1 MSDAIYI
8 NGFSIGSP
16 LGADT
21 ATTAKNLFAGDQ
33 GGLSSTMALLDG
45 RAIPVGRV
53 TFDPPPPPPG
63 TVAGGRSRN
72 NELIQHCLREI
83 EAGVRATMEVHGPGR
98 VGVVLGS
105 STSGIQSAET
115 ALKARLADG
124 EWPGGYD
131 FARQEPGDPALFL
144 RDFLGVTGPAYT
156 VSTACTSGAKAMA
169 SAARLI
175 QAGLCDA
182 VVCGGA
188 DTLCELTLNGFAALE
203 ATASRICN
211 PFSRNRDGIN
221 IGEGAAL
228 FLLSREPAALRLAG
242 WGESSDA
249 YHISAPDPE
258 GTGAEIAARRALD
271 HAGLA
276 PGDMGYLNLHGTAT
290 RLNDAMEANMVDRVF
305 GRELPCGSTKPLT
318 GHMLGAAGSC
328 EAAFIALALL
338 SGGSLPPHIWDGEP
352 DPELPGIGLVD
363 ALGARSDSRY
373 MMSCSY
379 AFGGNNIALILGR
392 E

>member
-1 MSDAIYI
+1 MSDPIYI
-8 NGFSIGSP
+8 NGFAISSP

-21 ATTAKNLFAGDQ
+21 ATTATNLFAGDQ
-33 GGLSSTMALLDG
+33 SGLAPTMALLDG

-53 TFDPPPPPPG
+53 NFDPPPPPSR
-63 TVAGGRSRN
+63 TVEGGRSRN
-72 NELIQHCLREI
+72 NDLIQHCLREM
-83 EAGVRATMEVHGPGR
+83 EADARAIMDIHGPDR

-105 STSGIQSAET
+105 STSGIRSAET
-115 ALKARLADG
+115 ALKARLTDG
-124 EWPGGYD
+124 KWPDGYIY
-131 FARQEPGDPALFL
+131 ARQEPGDPALFL
-144 RDFLGVTGPAYT
+144 ASFLGAGGPAYT
-156 VSTACTSGAKAMA
+156 VATACTSGAKAIA

-182 VVCGGA
+182 AVCGGA

-203 ATASRICN
+203 ATSSRICN

-228 FLLSREPAALRLAG
+228 FVLSRQPAALRLAG

-249 YHISAPDPE
+249 YHVSAPDPT
-258 GTGAEIAARRALD
+258 GIGAENAVRQALA

-276 PGDMGYLNLHGTAT
+276 PAEMGYLNLHGTAT
-290 RLNDAMEANMVDRVF
+290 RLNDAMEAHMVDRVF
-305 GRELPCGSTKPLT
+305 GGRLPCGSTKALT

-328 EAAFIALALL
+328 ETAFIALALL
-338 SGGSLPPHIWDGEP
+338 QGGVLPPHLWDGER
-352 DPELPGIGLVD
+352 DPELPRIQLVD
-363 ALGARSDSRY
+363 GLGARSDSRY

>member
-1 MSDAIYI
+1 MGI
-8 NGFSIGSP
+8 
-16 LGADT
+16 
-21 ATTAKNLFAGDQ
+21 
-33 GGLSSTMALLDG
+33 
-45 RAIPVGRV
+45 
-53 TFDPPPPPPG
+53 
-63 TVAGGRSRN
+63 
-72 NELIQHCLREI
+72 
-83 EAGVRATMEVHGPGR
+83 
-98 VGVVLGS
+98 VLGS
-105 STSGIQSAET
+105 STTGIQRAESAF
-115 ALKARLADG
+115 KARLSNGA
-124 EWPGGYD
+124 WPDGYD
-131 FARQEPGDPALFL
+131 YARQEPGDPALFL
-144 RDFLGVTGPAYT
+144 ASILGVNGPTYT

-188 DTLCELTLNGFAALE
+188 DTLCELTVNGFAALE
-203 ATASRICN
+203 ATSSRICN

-249 YHISAPDPE
+249 YHVSAPDPD
-258 GTGAEIAARRALD
+258 GIGAEGSVRQALD
-271 HAGLA
+271 HAGLT
-276 PGDMGYLNLHGTAT
+276 PGDVGYLNLHGTAT
-290 RLNDAMEANMVDRVF
+290 RLNDAMEARMVDRVF
-305 GRELPCGSTKPLT
+305 GGGLPCGSTKALT

-328 EAAFIALALL
+328 EAAFVALALL
-338 SGGSLPPHIWDGEP
+338 RGGALPPHVWDGERDP
-352 DPELPGIGLVD
+352 DLPWIELVPAVGG
-363 ALGARSDSRY
+363 RSDSRY